1 MLTLQGSEH
10 PSAARCLPAPGQ
22 PLGRNTNHNQR
33 QYEHAMR
40 PIISTPAGTSSL
52 AIPDTP
58 GADEA
63 QRADPFQPA
72 SRPRSRHPQFER
84 LPSPPV
90 RTRSQELRAA
100 RL

>member
-1 MLTLQGSEH
+1 
-10 PSAARCLPAPGQ
+10 
-22 PLGRNTNHNQR
+22 
-33 QYEHAMR
+33 MR

-58 GADEA
+58 GAGEA

-100 RL
+100 RLRRCASDVSATPEARPRLVVVSNRLIDP